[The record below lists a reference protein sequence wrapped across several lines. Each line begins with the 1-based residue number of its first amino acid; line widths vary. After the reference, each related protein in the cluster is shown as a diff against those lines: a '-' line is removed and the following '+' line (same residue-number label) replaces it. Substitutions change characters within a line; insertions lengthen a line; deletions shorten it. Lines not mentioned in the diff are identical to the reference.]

1 MTKPILNQ
9 RVKIWRHLLR
19 HGSIT
24 SEVALNRYGAVR
36 LAARIG
42 ELRDL
47 GVPILTQMMTVKN
60 RRFATYLLQRK
71 PVEA

>member
-1 MTKPILNQ
+1 MKKPKLNQ

-24 SEVALNRYGAVR
+24 PAIARARYGTER
-36 LAARIG
+36 LAARIE

-47 GVPILTQMMTVKN
+47 GVPILTQMEGGKN
-60 RRFATYLLQRK
+60 RHATYLLQRK
-71 PVEA
+71 PVAA

>member
-1 MTKPILNQ
+1 MKQPKLNQ

-24 SEVALNRYGAVR
+24 QEVALARYGAAR
-36 LAARIG
+36 LAARIE

-47 GVPILTQMMTVKN
+47 GVPILTQMMTSEG
-60 RRFATYLLQRK
+60 RRSATYLLQRK
-71 PVEA
+71 ASA

>member
-1 MTKPILNQ
+1 MKNQQLNQ

-24 SEVALNRYGAVR
+24 PETALARYGAAR

-47 GVPILTQMMTVKN
+47 GVPILTQTVGPK
-60 RRFATYLLQRK
+60 RTARYLLQRK
-71 PVEA
+71 DLA